1 MSCEQALPL
10 LYDLADGDIERDNA
24 VWLALHLAACRDC
37 ADELAELRKTEAF
50 LSSEMAVAPPSGLAR
65 RIAQSAELAQ
75 RSRRRDSLWLG
86 LAALVA
92 AACLIVLLA
101 PVSGPPAALTV
112 LWEQGASAAHFFAT
126 LPSSGAQ
133 ALIERAPGLTEK
145 AADFLPGGVS
155 KKLTSIL
162 VAMIAVQLLGSV
174 WLLTFKNSRQRA
186 GNGS

>member
-1 MSCEQALPL
+1 MSCERALPL

-24 VWLALHLAACRDC
+24 VWLALHLAACRNC
-37 ADELAELRKTEAF
+37 ADELAKLRKAEAF
-50 LSSEMAVAPPSGLAR
+50 LSSRMSVDPPSDLAL

-101 PVSGPPAALTV
+101 PVSGPPAALAA

-126 LPSSGAQ
+126 LPSSGTQ
-133 ALIERAPGLTEK
+133 ALIERTPGWTEK
-145 AADFLPGGVS
+145 AAHFLPDGSGER
-155 KKLTSIL
+155 LTLTL
-162 VAMIAVQLLGSV
+162 VAMILVQLLGSV
-174 WLLTFKNSRQRA
+174 WLLTLKSSRQRA